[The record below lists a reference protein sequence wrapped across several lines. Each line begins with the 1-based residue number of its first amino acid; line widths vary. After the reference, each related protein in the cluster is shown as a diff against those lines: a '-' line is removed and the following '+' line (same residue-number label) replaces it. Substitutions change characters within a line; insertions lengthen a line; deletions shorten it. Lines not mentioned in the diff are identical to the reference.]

1 MCWVYKQERNHLAAV
16 ELCAEMTSYTMEPYT
31 SQEMN
36 LYILILIV
44 YIYISYNKHHIYI
57 LADIHL
63 EHIFSK
69 MEIPLLRTS
78 SLEHP
83 VQAHLEHGPQALLEQ
98 EKTAH
103 LEHHMYIYTIHS
115 YYIYIYYT

>member
-1 MCWVYKQERNHLAAV
+1 
-16 ELCAEMTSYTMEPYT
+16 
-31 SQEMN
+31 
-36 LYILILIV
+36 
-44 YIYISYNKHHIYI
+44 
-57 LADIHL
+57 
-63 EHIFSK
+63 

-103 LEHHMYIYTIHS
+103 LEHHMYIYK
-115 YYIYIYYT
+115 YIYIYYLNIYVCGLPMAITLR